1 MEIPLRTRRNKA
13 GLARDL
19 EVLEILGS
27 MEAGSTLGMGVTRVA
42 ELSGR
47 DKGQVSRT
55 LATLADS
62 GLLERDRSS
71 GKYRLGFQLYA
82 MAARTQEARLVS
94 ETLPFLRE
102 VVSLTHETAHLC
114 VLRGGNVLT
123 LKSEISPSA
132 FRGVGWEGI
141 AVAAAQ
147 TSSGRALLSDW
158 SEAEL
163 RSWYREHAADSLVVQ
178 PEIALPPGIAELDR
192 EAVRGRLKTRV
203 RNLDDL
209 LRELETAR
217 SQGYSIVD
225 EEFEL
230 GLVGASAPI
239 RDASNRIVAVIN
251 VSAPKTR
258 IGAHLHQVGEIV
270 RRVGKAASAKLGA
283 AA

>member
-1 MEIPLRTRRNKA
+1 MEIPLQTRRNKA

-27 MEAGSTLGMGVTRVA
+27 MEAGSTFGMGVTRVA

-82 MAARTQEARLVS
+82 MAARTQEARLVT

-158 SEAEL
+158 SESEL

-217 SQGYSIVD
+217 SQGYAIVD

-270 RRVGKAASAKLGA
+270 RRVGKAASLKLGA

>member
-1 MEIPLRTRRNKA
+1 MQISPQTRRNKA

-19 EVLEILGS
+19 ELLEILGS
-27 MEAGSTLGMGVTRVA
+27 MEAGRTSGMGVTRVA

-62 GLLERDRSS
+62 GLVERDRSS

-123 LKSEISPSA
+123 LKSEMSPSA
-132 FRGVGWEGI
+132 FRGVGWEGVS
-141 AVAAAQ
+141 VAAAQ

-158 SEAEL
+158 SEIEV
-163 RSWYREHAADSLVVQ
+163 RNWYREHAGDSLVVQ

-203 RNLDDL
+203 RNLEDL
-209 LRELETAR
+209 LRELEVVRT
-217 SQGYSIVD
+217 QGYAIVD

-270 RRVGKAASAKLGA
+270 RRVGKAASTKLGA

>member
-1 MEIPLRTRRNKA
+1 MTIGTGPRRNKA

-19 EVLEILGS
+19 ELLEIIGS
-27 MEAGSTLGMGVTRVA
+27 LEAGLESGLGVTRVA

-55 LATLADS
+55 LATLSDS
-62 GLLERDRSS
+62 GLVERDRQS
-71 GKYRLGFQLYA
+71 GRYRLGYQLYA
-82 MAARTQEARLVS
+82 MASRTREARLVLES
-94 ETLPFLRE
+94 LPFLRE

-123 LKSEISPSA
+123 LKSEMSPSS
-132 FRGVGWEGI
+132 FRGVGWEGVS
-141 AVAAAQ
+141 VAAAQ

-158 SEAEL
+158 SEAEV
-163 RSWYREHAADSLVVQ
+163 RSWYRDHAADSLVVQ

-192 EAVRGRLKTRV
+192 EAVRGRLRTKV
-203 RNLDDL
+203 RNLEDL
-209 LRELETAR
+209 LRELEVVR
-217 SQGYSIVD
+217 SQGYAIVD

-239 RDASNRIVAVIN
+239 RDATGRIVAVIN

-270 RRVGKAASAKLGA
+270 RRVGMAASVKLGSA
-283 AA
+283 E

>member
-1 MEIPLRTRRNKA
+1 MQISPQTRRNKA

-19 EVLEILGS
+19 ELLEILGS
-27 MEAGSTLGMGVTRVA
+27 MEAGRTSGMGVTRVA

-62 GLLERDRSS
+62 GLVERDRSS

-94 ETLPFLRE
+94 EALPFLRE

-123 LKSEISPSA
+123 LKSEMSPSA
-132 FRGVGWEGI
+132 FRGVGWEGVS
-141 AVAAAQ
+141 VAAAQ

-158 SEAEL
+158 SEVEV
-163 RSWYREHAADSLVVQ
+163 RNWYREHAGDSLVVQ

-203 RNLDDL
+203 RNLEDL
-209 LRELETAR
+209 LRELESAR
-217 SQGYSIVD
+217 SQGYAIVD

-258 IGAHLHQVGEIV
+258 IGAHLHQVGQIV
-270 RRVGKAASAKLGA
+270 RRVGLAASIKLGA